1 MNNNLQSYFDTAKG
15 IKNHEPLLSKDEI
28 FSLVENVSPVPEP
41 KRSHKKIAFLT
52 LAAIVAISGAVT
64 AVKYT
69 YPPVQK
75 ETQVTSEHITANS
88 RSIQHNEQISSLSEK
103 AKPTVESPVQPE
115 KQQVHQALS
124 QTQTEK
130 HVIHQS
136 VSQNQPEKSSVY
148 QSIAENSAVSIK
160 IPEQSINVPHR
171 KTVAKDIEGLKVI
184 ELSEDEAMVLAAYYP
199 KLYVWLHK
207 NFSATDTCD
216 ITLTPTS
223 ASHENSVSELHSVVF
238 LKIRRE
244 NTVQNPND
252 EFILW
257 FTPTVEFADAL
268 PERYKAPFRSELKA
282 RTDVVANCLPAERAC
297 KAMKGSSPFFDLCR
311 RESGALSAVN
321 ISPNPASESAECTF
335 ALENP
340 RDVYISLH
348 EVSGRFV
355 KTMIHNEHKT
365 SGEQKVPL
373 LLQSIPAGAYLV
385 AISTSKGE
393 QAVIQLII
401 QK

>member
-15 IKNHEPLLSKDEI
+15 VKNREPLLSKDEI

-69 YPPVQK
+69 QPNVSQEINILSEREKPNSELSIVENK
-75 ETQVTSEHITANS
+75 IKPETQIVNREIN
-88 RSIQHNEQISSLSEK
+88 QVLSEMTTNH
-103 AKPTVESPVQPE
+103 TVVSKKHYGEMIASASVVQSGL
-115 KQQVHQALS
+115 A
-124 QTQTEK
+124 
-130 HVIHQS
+130 
-136 VSQNQPEKSSVY
+136 N
-148 QSIAENSAVSIK
+148 AR
-160 IPEQSINVPHR
+160 IPEQSIGSSQR

-207 NFSATDTCD
+207 NFTATDTCD
-216 ITLTPTS
+216 ITLTPAS
-223 ASHENSVSELHSVVF
+223 ASHENSTPELHSVVF
-238 LKIRRE
+238 LKIRHD
-244 NTVQNPND
+244 NSLQATNSLQSPND

-257 FTPTVEFADAL
+257 FTPTAEFADAL
-268 PERYKAPFRSELKA
+268 PDRYKVPFRSELKA
-282 RTDVVANCLPAERAC
+282 RTEVVANCIPAERAC

-321 ISPNPASESAECTF
+321 ISPNPASESAECSFT
-335 ALENP
+335 LESP
-340 RDVYISLH
+340 RDIYISLH

-355 KTMIHNEHKT
+355 KTMIHNEPKT

-373 LLQSIPAGAYLV
+373 LLQGVPAGAYLV

-401 QK
+401 Q